1 MSHYTKQDIL
11 DMVEE
16 EDVEFI
22 RLQFTDLFGTLKN
35 VAITKSQLE
44 RALDNQYV
52 FDGSSIEGFA
62 RVEESDMF
70 LHPDL
75 DTFCIFPWRPQQ
87 GKVARII
94 CDVYDISG
102 KPYAADP
109 RGKLKSV
116 LAQAKEMGYTF
127 QVGPECEFFLLETD
141 DEGLPTLNI
150 NERAGYFDLGP
161 NDLGENARR
170 DIVLTMEDLGV
181 EIEASHHEIAAG
193 QHEVDLKY
201 GEALSIADAFMTF
214 KLAVK
219 TVAKRHGMFASFMP
233 KPKSDVA
240 GSGVHLNL
248 SLIDENGRNIFYD
261 EKGRYGLSKEA
272 YYFMGGIMKHV
283 QGMTLITN
291 PLVNSYKRIVPGYEA
306 PTDVAWSYMNRTP
319 LLRIP
324 PVKNESKRIELRSP
338 DPSMNPYPTLAVCL
352 AAGLDGIKNQ
362 IKPPAEV
369 QMNVYSMSASEKESL
384 NIEHLPENLKEAME
398 AFEKDQFIWDVLGDS
413 ICKKLLKF
421 KQKEWMTY
429 RTQVTG
435 WEIDE
440 YLHKI

>member
-1 MSHYTKQDIL
+1 M
-11 DMVEE
+11 
-16 EDVEFI
+16 
-22 RLQFTDLFGTLKN
+22 
-35 VAITKSQLE
+35 
-44 RALDNQYV
+44 
-52 FDGSSIEGFA
+52 
-62 RVEESDMF
+62 
-70 LHPDL
+70 
-75 DTFCIFPWRPQQ
+75 
-87 GKVARII
+87 
-94 CDVYDISG
+94 
-102 KPYAADP
+102 
-109 RGKLKSV
+109 
-116 LAQAKEMGYTF
+116 
-127 QVGPECEFFLLETD
+127 
-141 DEGLPTLNI
+141 
-150 NERAGYFDLGP
+150 
-161 NDLGENARR
+161 
-170 DIVLTMEDLGV
+170 
-181 EIEASHHEIAAG
+181 
-193 QHEVDLKY
+193 
-201 GEALSIADAFMTF
+201 
-214 KLAVK
+214 
-219 TVAKRHGMFASFMP
+219 
-233 KPKSDVA
+233 A

-338 DPSMNPYPTLAVCL
+338 DPSMNPYLTLAVCL